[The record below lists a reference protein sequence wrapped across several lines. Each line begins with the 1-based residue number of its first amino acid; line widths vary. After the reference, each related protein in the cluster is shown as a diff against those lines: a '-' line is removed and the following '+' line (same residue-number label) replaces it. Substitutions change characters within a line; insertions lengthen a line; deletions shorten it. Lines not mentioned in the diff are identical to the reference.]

1 MEDKLQNI
9 YYNLG
14 QAGAYTGPAKIHKI
28 SQQQGIK
35 SHGLYK
41 IPKWLQNLDNY
52 SLQKPVRRNYK
63 RSRISTSS
71 EFEEYDADL
80 AAVTS
85 LSQQNDGIQFLLI
98 VIDLFSR
105 YLQVRP
111 LKNKSSKTV
120 LEAFQDIFNNTIKPK
135 KIWTDKGKEFCNN
148 LLEQYLKTEGIYH
161 HIARNQTKANY
172 AERCIKTL
180 KGMLYR
186 YFTKKRTYRYI
197 DVLQKFAST
206 YNATPHRSLN
216 YIAPQDVNDDN

>member
-1 MEDKLQNI
+1 
-9 YYNLG
+9 
-14 QAGAYTGPAKIHKI
+14 
-28 SQQQGIK
+28 
-35 SHGLYK
+35 
-41 IPKWLQNLDNY
+41 LQNLDNY

-80 AAVTS
+80 ADVTS

-105 YLQVRP
+105 HLHVRP

-135 KIWTDKGKEFCNN
+135 KLRERSSAI
-148 LLEQYLKTEGIYH
+148 IYH

-197 DVLQKFAST
+197 DVLQKFASA

-216 YIAPQDVNDDN
+216 YIAPQDVNDDNQSDLWVYMYLKSSLKIRIQSKPSKIKIEATFSIQNW